1 MLQSLR
7 NPKIYFMILADLL
20 LFSISLAAAYAL
32 RFDFHLSH
40 ESLAQIV
47 SVLQWTLPL
56 KCLVFYF
63 FGLYHGMWR
72 YSGLPDAW
80 KLIQATALSTL
91 IIAGALLFWHRFAG
105 YSRAV
110 FLLDGILTFLLAG
123 SARVAIR
130 SFFFLRGQGASKG
143 FLGFSFKKL
152 APQKE
157 ILIIGAGNSG
167 EKILREILDNPD
179 LPYDVLGILDDDPAK
194 QGRTMHGVPVLGG
207 VDLLSQIKDDH
218 PAMEVFVAIST
229 ATGAQMRRIV
239 GICEKAQVVSK
250 TLPGIAEIIDGK
262 VTINSLRK
270 IDYQDLL
277 GRPAVHLD
285 RSGISDYITGK
296 TVMVTG
302 CGGSIGSELCRQII
316 RFAPARLILV
326 DSSEVNLYTI
336 QMELHHEK
344 NFREYRTVLGQVQDA
359 GLMQEVFSRFAPQA
373 VFHAAA
379 YKHVPMLEKNP
390 WQAVCSNILGS
401 KVVMETALRHKVERF
416 VFVSTDKAVRP
427 TNVMGTSKRVAEI
440 IMRAMPCGPT
450 KFMAV
455 RFGNVVG
462 SSGSVIPLFQ
472 RQIEHGGPVTV
483 THPEVTRFFMTIPE
497 SCQLILQAG
506 AQGQGG
512 EIFILEMGEPVNI
525 AEMARDLI
533 RLSGKEPDVDIEIVF
548 TGLRDGEKLY
558 EELITADEGVAPTR
572 HEKIKALLE
581 ESCADREGQMLALE
595 QTVAELAELA
605 GRHDGPGIKEAL
617 RRIVPEYSVK
627 PTLNVLET

>member
-7 NPKIYFMILADLL
+7 NPKIYVMILADLL
-20 LFSISLAAAYAL
+20 LFSLSLLAAYAF
-32 RFDFHLSH
+32 RFDFNLSS
-40 ESLAQIV
+40 EALRQILA
-47 SVLQWTLPL
+47 VLRWTLPL

-72 YSGLPDAW
+72 YSGLSDA
-80 KLIQATALSTL
+80 LRLFQATALSTL
-91 IIAGALLFWHRFAG
+91 TVAGALLFWHRFAG

-123 SARVAIR
+123 GARVAIR
-130 SFFFLRGQGASKG
+130 YFFSLRLQNKSRSLWRLPWKKG
-143 FLGFSFKKL
+143 KNQKKV
-152 APQKE
+152 
-157 ILIIGAGNSG
+157 LIVGAGNAG
-167 EKILREILDNPD
+167 EKILREIMDNPD
-179 LPYDVLGILDDDPAK
+179 LPYDVLGFLDDDPAK
-194 QGRTMHGVPVLGG
+194 WNCTVHGVPVLGG
-207 VDLLSQIKDDH
+207 IDLL
-218 PAMEVFVAIST
+218 PAINEDNRGLEVYIAIPS
-229 ATGAQMRRIV
+229 ASGAQMRRIV
-239 GICEKAQVVSK
+239 GMCEKAQALSK

-262 VTINSLRK
+262 VTFNSLRK
-270 IDYQDLL
+270 VDYQDLL
-277 GRPAVHLD
+277 GRPAVWLD
-285 RSGISDYITGK
+285 KTGISGTITGK

-316 RFAPARLILV
+316 RFSPKKLLLV

-344 NFREYRTVLGQVQDA
+344 HFLDYHTILGQVQDA
-359 GLMQEVFSRFAPQA
+359 SLMESVFSRFAPQA

-390 WQAVCSNILGS
+390 WQAVYSNVLGS
-401 KVVMETALRHKVERF
+401 KVVMETAVRHQVERF

-427 TNVMGTSKRVAEI
+427 TNVMGASKRVAEML
-440 IMRAMPCGPT
+440 MRAMPCGQT

-472 RQIEHGGPVTV
+472 RQIECGGPVTV
-483 THPEVTRFFMTIPE
+483 THPDVMRYFMTIPE
-497 SCQLILQAG
+497 ACQLILQAG

-512 EIFILEMGEPVNI
+512 EIFILEMGDPVNI

-533 RLSGKEPDVDIEIVF
+533 RLSGKEPGTDIEIVF

-572 HEKIKALLE
+572 HEKIKALIE
-581 ESCADREGQMLALE
+581 ESCADREVQM
-595 QTVAELAELA
+595 AELQIGVSELA
-605 GRHDGPGIKEAL
+605 ARAHDHDGPGIKEAL
-617 RRIVPEYSVK
+617 HRVVPEYSKK
-627 PTLNVLET
+627 PTQSVLEA